1 MILCCSCKNINS
13 ICVQCKECNHDI
25 CDECRQLKEV
35 KYYLNMP
42 EMEELNDIR
51 KTYCYISHKKFHY
64 FEIEMEIEN
73 KRKVDKYSFFIK
85 YFIKCV

>member
-1 MILCCSCKNINS
+1 MILCCCCKKINS
-13 ICVQCKECNHDI
+13 ICIQCKECYHDI
-25 CDECRQLKEV
+25 CDECRKLKEV
-35 KYYLNMP
+35 KYYLNTP

-64 FEIEMEIEN
+64 FEIEMEN
-73 KRKVDKYSFFIK
+73 KREVQYYFFMK